1 MAQAVVFDFKKS
13 GLEPFLF
20 AEVGTEPSGLGLT
33 VLSVLARLDFD
44 PWAEA
49 ARLVELPRK
58 TSIERLARYIAR
70 MPVDQKS
77 LVEAPATAERLTALL
92 PVQTDAAESNDVPS
106 LDMEGFPKW
115 LPMVLLYCALVL
127 GMGANAVMTPR
138 PATTASAHVAQIVH
152 QSGGSATPPPAAK

>member
-1 MAQAVVFDFKKS
+1 MAQAGVFDFKKS

-49 ARLVELPRK
+49 ARLVALPRN
-58 TSIERLARYIAR
+58 TSIERLKGYIAR
-70 MPVDQKS
+70 MAVDQKS
-77 LVEAPATAERLTALL
+77 LLDAPATAERLIALL
-92 PVQTDAAESNDVPS
+92 PVQTDAAASTDVPS

-127 GMGANAVMTPR
+127 GMGANAIMTPR
-138 PATTASAHVAQIVH
+138 PATTASAHVAQTVH
-152 QSGGSATPPPAAK
+152 QPSAATTPPPAAK